1 MDLINRK
8 DFITASQL
16 DKFKLEFTA
25 DFLMKLFNLHKINK
39 LYGEIHEHQGLDF
52 IQAMLH
58 QLNIQIELPQADKE
72 HIPKT
77 GAFITVSNHPF
88 GMLDGI
94 ILLAIMLESRPDFKV
109 MANFLL
115 QKVENLKD
123 LFIPVNP
130 FEDNP
135 KAGSSFGGIREFL
148 RHIKAGHPAG
158 IFPAGEV
165 STYQT
170 DWKHIT
176 DREWQRP
183 ALKMI
188 ARAEVPVL
196 PVHFIGSNS
205 LIFHLLG
212 IINPSLRTAT
222 IPSEYLRKKDTYL
235 KVRIG
240 SAITPEEQKRFE
252 TPEQL
257 GRYMRARVYA
267 LGSAMKIK
275 KFFPS
280 ALVVQK
286 PRRIIDPIPI
296 SVMEKELEVLRK
308 YYLIHS
314 KNNFEVF
321 ITDSFHIPNILTEI
335 GRLREITFREV
346 GEGSNKKVDLDEYD
360 LYYYHL
366 FIWDKEARCLVGAYR
381 LGKGRDIITR
391 YGKRGFYT
399 SSLFTFDPAFDPI
412 LEKSIELGRSFITKP
427 YQQKPL
433 PLFILWRGILYF
445 IIKNPDYQYI
455 IGPVSIS
462 NDFSQLSKSFLAAF
476 IKKYYFDEKL
486 AALVKPKMEFAVN
499 FKNTDSEIILS
510 GLTDLNKLDKFISD
524 IEPRHL
530 RVPVLLKKYIK
541 QNAKIISF
549 NIDPKFNY
557 SLDGLMILNL
567 NDLPE
572 GTISNLKKELNLEE
586 E

>member
-1 MDLINRK
+1 MDLINKR
-8 DFITASQL
+8 DFISASHL

-25 DFLMKLFNLHKINK
+25 DFLMKLFSLHKVNK
-39 LYGEIHEHQGLDF
+39 LYGKIHELKDLDF
-52 IQAMLH
+52 IHAMLNE
-58 QLNIQIELPQADKE
+58 LNIHIELPEADRK
-72 HIPKT
+72 HIPQT

-94 ILLAIMLESRPDFKV
+94 TLLAIMLESRPDFKV

-115 QKVENLKD
+115 QKVSNLKD

-130 FEDNP
+130 FEDKP
-135 KAGSSFGGIREFL
+135 QSGSSFGGLREFL
-148 RHIKAGHPAG
+148 RHIKSGSPAG

-170 DWKHIT
+170 DWRHIT
-176 DREWQRP
+176 DRQWQRP
-183 ALKMI
+183 ALKI
-188 ARAEVPVL
+188 IERCEVPIL
-196 PVHFIGSNS
+196 PVYFTGTNS

-222 IPSEYLRKKDTYL
+222 IPAEYFRKKDTAV

-240 SAITPEEQKRFE
+240 SPISVEEQKRFE
-252 TPEQL
+252 SAEQL
-257 GRYMRARVYA
+257 GSYLRARVYA
-267 LGSAMKIK
+267 LGSAIKVK
-275 KFFPS
+275 KFFS
-280 ALVVQK
+280 NKLVLSK
-286 PRRIIDPIPI
+286 PRRIIDPVPVSIL
-296 SVMEKELEVLRK
+296 EKELEVLRK
-308 YYLIHS
+308 YYLIHT

-321 ITDSFHIPNILTEI
+321 ITDSYHIPNLLTEI
-335 GRLREITFREV
+335 GRLREVTFREV

-366 FIWDKEARCLVGAYR
+366 FIWDKEAQCIVGAYR
-381 LGKGRDIITR
+381 LGKGGDIIAR
-391 YGKRGFYT
+391 YGKKGFYT
-399 SSLFTFDPAFDPI
+399 SSLFTFDPAFEPI
-412 LEKSIELGRSFITKP
+412 LEKSIELGRSFITKA

-445 IIKNPDYQYI
+445 IIKNPEYQYI

-462 NDFSQLSKSFLAAF
+462 NDFSQVSKSFLAAF
-476 IKKYYFDEKL
+476 IKRYYFDEKL
-486 AALVKPKMEFAVN
+486 AALVKPKMEFAVD
-499 FKNTDSEIILS
+499 FKNTDSEILLS

-524 IEPRHL
+524 IEPTHL
-530 RVPVLLKKYIK
+530 RVPILLKKYIK

-572 GTISNLKKELNLEE
+572 GTIANLKKELNLDEE
-586 E
+586 